1 MSCADRLHRKG
12 VALLKFK
19 ANTMK
24 YYNLESILTFGKF
37 DGLTIS
43 QVLINQP
50 TYVNWCIEN
59 LDHFYIMEEDQ
70 LIIKSIFNGFVIN
83 EDKMSF
89 ELDDY
94 DTNSNYEADSYDDF
108 TDWSHYDDGLDMDQQ
123 SIEFW
128 NQF

>member
-1 MSCADRLHRKG
+1 
-12 VALLKFK
+12 
-19 ANTMK
+19 MK
-24 YYNLESILTFGKF
+24 YYNLESIFTFGKF
-37 DGLTIS
+37 EGLTVS

-59 LDHFYIMEEDQ
+59 LDHFYILEQDQ
-70 LIIKSIFNGFVIN
+70 LIIKSIFKGFLIN
-83 EDKMSF
+83 EDKMIF
-89 ELDDY
+89 EIDNF